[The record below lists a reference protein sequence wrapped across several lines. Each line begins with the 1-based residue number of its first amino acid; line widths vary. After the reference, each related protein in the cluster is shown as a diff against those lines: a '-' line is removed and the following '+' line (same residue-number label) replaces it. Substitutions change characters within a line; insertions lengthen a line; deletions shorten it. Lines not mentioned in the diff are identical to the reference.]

1 MKELIYDLLE
11 AVIAEVNK
19 PEIKDKLNTELIQ
32 PIIQPLI
39 QHLTK
44 QLYPYLITTCVII
57 VLMFICIISTFII
70 LLQNVLKPKLS

>member
-1 MKELIYDLLE
+1 MKELIYELLE
-11 AVIAEVNK
+11 AVIAEINK
-19 PEIKDKLNTELIQ
+19 PDIKEKINSELLQ
-32 PIIQPLI
+32 PII

>member
-1 MKELIYDLLE
+1 MKEIIYDLLE

-19 PEIKDKLNTELIQ
+19 PEIKDKLNTALIQ
-32 PIIQPLI
+32 PII

-70 LLQNVLKPKLS
+70 LLQNMLKPKLS